1 MGYDSPPGLAAS
13 PPRETGAPPLEPGVT
28 EMSPVMWSTGVEAGP
43 QGLSRFDTPPLG
55 HMWPHTS
62 RHRQGLERR
71 MTLSLACLQ
80 TLHW

>member
-1 MGYDSPPGLAAS
+1 
-13 PPRETGAPPLEPGVT
+13 
-28 EMSPVMWSTGVEAGP
+28 MSPVMWSTGVEAGP